1 MCVFW
6 KKIKLLF
13 VAFALFS
20 PMFPLS
26 AETVGFNRAWTT
38 ARVFFQYDQNVARRM
53 VPIEYVGQFS
63 APLTKA
69 GDESPAYY
77 VFNRTGGGFV
87 IIAGDDACTPVLAY
101 SYTNT
106 FKTGPD
112 MPENLKE
119 WLDDLREQID
129 FVRREIPRGPAAE
142 AAWSAL
148 EITTKAGGDAYLPAV
163 KHETPLWSQN
173 EPFNHLTPLVDGKHA
188 VIGCVPL
195 AMGMIMRYHS
205 YPPKG
210 AGSLSAY
217 NYTLDNGTVCMI
229 EGFELGH
236 PYEWDKIKYDYSGA
250 YTQEEGDAV
259 ARLVYDCGVAV
270 QAKFDESTSAS
281 TQKMAACAIDYFGF
295 DPGAYHYKRDI
306 FTDAV
311 WIDMLKTEL
320 QARPILYAARRES
333 GGHAFV
339 VDGYDERDF
348 FSVNWGWGGS
358 SNGYFAIS
366 AFTPSSNYQYI
377 HNHGAVFGLK
387 PREGEGGSVQ
397 GEYLYYQAGT
407 ANSGTV
413 YNGLT
418 PSETIRPRKSFS
430 ITAGFLY
437 NGGIRPFS
445 GEYCIALVDKDGKI
459 KEQLSSVNAFN
470 ELAAGGGRGYPS
482 VSCFMQSYPLA
493 GDKVCLLYRSGN
505 WPEGVW
511 ERPLYDLT
519 SDIVAEIPVSDDTKL
534 ADVTSFSYNKASGE
548 ILIETKDLVEW
559 TLRDAS
565 GMDITEGITYS
576 MTALKM
582 AASALQAGD
591 YTLTLK
597 RFDEKLTLKFK
608 TGSK

>member
-1 MCVFW
+1 M

-13 VAFALFS
+13 VTFAVFF

-26 AETVGFNRAWTT
+26 AETVGFDRAWTA
-38 ARVFFQYDQNVARRM
+38 ARTFFQHDWNVARRM
-53 VPIEYVGQFS
+53 APIEHVGRFS
-63 APLTKA
+63 APLTRA
-69 GDESPAYY
+69 GDETPAYY
-77 VFNRTGGGFV
+77 VFNRAGGGFV

-106 FKTGPD
+106 FKIGAD

-119 WLDDLREQID
+119 WLDDLTDQIA
-129 FVRREIPRGPAAE
+129 FIRREIRRDSAAE

-148 EITTKAGGDAYLPAV
+148 ELTTKTGGAGYLPAV
-163 KHETPLWSQN
+163 KHETPPWSQRA
-173 EPFNHLTPLVDGKHA
+173 PFNNLTPLVDGKHA

-195 AMGMIMRYHS
+195 AMGMLMRYHS

-210 AGSLSAY
+210 TGALSTY
-217 NYTLDNGTVCMI
+217 SYTQDNGTVCMI

-236 PYEWDKIKYDYSGA
+236 PYEWDKIKHDYSGA

-270 QAKFDESTSAS
+270 QARFDESTSAS
-281 TQKMAACAIDYFGF
+281 TPKMAACAIDYFGF

-306 FTDAV
+306 FTDAMWV
-311 WIDMLKTEL
+311 DMLKTEL
-320 QARPILYAARRES
+320 QARPILYSARRDG

-348 FSVNWGWGGS
+348 FSVNWGWGGA

-366 AFTPSSNYQYI
+366 AFAPSATHQYI
-377 HNHGAVFGLK
+377 YSHGAVFGLK
-387 PREGEGGSVQ
+387 PREGEGGSLQ

-407 ANSGTV
+407 ASSGTV

-418 PSETIRPRKSFS
+418 PSETIRPRRSFS
-430 ITAGFLY
+430 MVAGFLY
-437 NGGIRPFS
+437 NGGIRPFF

-459 KEQLSSVNAFN
+459 KEQISAVNAFN
-470 ELAAGGGRGYPS
+470 ELAAGSGRGYPS
-482 VSCFMQSYPLA
+482 VSCFMQSYPLE
-493 GDKVCLLYRSGN
+493 GDRVCLLYRSGN

-511 ERPLYDLT
+511 ERPFYDLT
-519 SDIVAEIPVSDDTKL
+519 SNIVAEIPVSDDTEL
-534 ADVTSFSYNKASGE
+534 ADVTSFSYNKTTGE
-548 ILIETKDLVEW
+548 ILIETKDLVDW
-559 TLRDAS
+559 TLTDAS
-565 GMDITEGITYS
+565 GMAVTDGISYS
-576 MTALKM
+576 MTALKI
-582 AASALQAGD
+582 AASALQAGS

-597 RFDEKLTLKFK
+597 RFDEQLTLNFK